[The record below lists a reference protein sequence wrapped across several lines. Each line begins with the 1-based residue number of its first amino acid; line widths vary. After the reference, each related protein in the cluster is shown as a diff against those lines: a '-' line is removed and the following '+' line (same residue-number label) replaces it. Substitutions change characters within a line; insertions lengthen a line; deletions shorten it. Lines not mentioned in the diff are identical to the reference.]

1 MKTLCISSITDHSHW
16 SILHH
21 FPFQVHEMD
30 EEVEKNRT
38 LRESLELEKQI
49 FRQRL
54 LAVQSLSED
63 VDCGDEIVEHAQEQP
78 RFKIFFVSLL
88 FFFSF

>member
-1 MKTLCISSITDHSHW
+1 
-16 SILHH
+16 
-21 FPFQVHEMD
+21 MD

-54 LAVQSLSED
+54 LAVENSSE
-63 VDCGDEIVEHAQEQP
+63 VDSGDEIVEHAEEQP
-78 RFKIFFVSLL
+78 RFKSLFVYLI
-88 FFFSF
+88 

>member
-1 MKTLCISSITDHSHW
+1 
-16 SILHH
+16 
-21 FPFQVHEMD
+21 MD

-54 LAVQSLSED
+54 LAVENLSEV
-63 VDCGDEIVEHAQEQP
+63 VDSGDEIVEHAQEQP
-78 RFKIFFVSLL
+78 RFKILSVCFVNMNYYDITFCLL
-88 FFFSF
+88 KREISSTGNREVYF